1 VAVAGLLF
9 AAIAVLLYTSFFSH
23 PRGILDAFLTFTYW
37 TKTGE
42 HGIYNREWSTYFQ
55 WLWQEESPILLLGG
69 AGTLLAFVKARSRFL
84 VFSGFWTI
92 GIFAAYSLVPYKTP
106 WLALSLILPL
116 ALMAGYLIEE
126 VFQAGSRGGFAFAL
140 GVFTFLAATAGVW
153 FSLYQAIDV
162 SFIHYDDDSYAYV
175 YAHTNR
181 DFLGLINEI
190 ESIAADNPAKKTIGI
205 AVVSPEH
212 WPMPWYLR
220 DYPNVGYWGSVAA
233 WEKGSDKSEPIVI
246 ALEPQVPQMERLLD
260 GKYSRYSTHE
270 LRPGNTLVMFLRN
283 GVKP

>member
-1 VAVAGLLF
+1 
-9 AAIAVLLYTSFFSH
+9 
-23 PRGILDAFLTFTYW
+23 
-37 TKTGE
+37 
-42 HGIYNREWSTYFQ
+42 
-55 WLWQEESPILLLGG
+55 
-69 AGTLLAFVKARSRFL
+69 
-84 VFSGFWTI
+84 
-92 GIFAAYSLVPYKTP
+92 
-106 WLALSLILPL
+106 
-116 ALMAGYLIEE
+116 
-126 VFQAGSRGGFAFAL
+126 
-140 GVFTFLAATAGVW
+140 
-153 FSLYQAIDV
+153 
-162 SFIHYDDDSYAYV
+162 V